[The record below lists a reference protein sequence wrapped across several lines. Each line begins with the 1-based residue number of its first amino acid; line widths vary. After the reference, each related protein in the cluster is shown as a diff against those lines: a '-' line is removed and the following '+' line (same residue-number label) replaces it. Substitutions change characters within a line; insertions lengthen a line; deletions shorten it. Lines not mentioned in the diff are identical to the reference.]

1 MTTFKVLADLK
12 SKKLIQLKVETN
24 QNGYIMETAD
34 MRRGVKQQLT
44 QI

>member
-1 MTTFKVLADLK
+1 
-12 SKKLIQLKVETN
+12 VETN

-44 QI
+44 QIWDKLHGILS